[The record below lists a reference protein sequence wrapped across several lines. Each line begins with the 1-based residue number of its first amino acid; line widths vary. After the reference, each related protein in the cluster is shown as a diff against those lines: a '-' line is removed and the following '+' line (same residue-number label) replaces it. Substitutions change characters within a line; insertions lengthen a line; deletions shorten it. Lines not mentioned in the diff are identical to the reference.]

1 MATITESG
9 LFPPII
15 DSYLPGFNLVEVYQN
30 GLTINFNISDYNDF
44 HDISLTN
51 GVHIS
56 IVRQSNYHH
65 IFNTTNYPLG
75 IYVSAFTPP
84 AQGSTDTSINIPFEK
99 FNLDEINY
107 NEYYKVQVRF
117 DNIKTHNTPYINP
130 ETGLPEIGAGLS
142 NYLNDEQ
149 NLKCFSEWST
159 VCLIKFIAPPKIE
172 LYGNNEV
179 ILNPSGT
186 NKITLSM
193 LQLVGQ
199 FTKEDINIT
208 GFGSN
213 LTNGKLD
220 SSYLDSYS
228 IQVERDGEVLF
239 QSGEL
244 ETDKNNPNSIN
255 YTIPFY
261 FEPADGTEGSPSYVL
276 KLNYT
281 TSDLYEPP
289 QPISY
294 TLNVDYS
301 KSAWNTQGNPV
312 AETIALDSVIGKVAI
327 AIESVNSEQDIPLG
341 DEIMIRRGSDE
352 DNFTIWDTVY
362 SKKITSATKLI
373 TFDDF
378 TIESGVIYKYE
389 INYTNNGATPKPVTY
404 SIVEGPV
411 LSIFD
416 HAFLTGEGTQLCVKF
431 NPQISGFKRNVS
443 DSVTTTIGGQF
454 PYVDRNGSMY
464 YRSFSLSGTIAY
476 EMDVEHQFSSRTS
489 IYGDWINV
497 YGSYFVNHFY
507 NQQNDRITQ
516 RKFRE
521 LVEAYLYDDVPKLFR
536 STPEGNILVRLTDVN
551 LTPNNQLGRM
561 IYDFSCTATE
571 IGECTVDNYKL
582 YKIQD
587 FGDE

>member
-30 GLTINFNISDYNDF
+30 GLTINFDSSDYND
-44 HDISLTN
+44 LTTIAR
-51 GVHIS
+51 VHVS

-65 IFNTTNYPLG
+65 IFNATNYPLG
-75 IYVSAFTPP
+75 IYVCNYSRSES
-84 AQGSTDTSINIPFEK
+84 GTSSSVNIPFEK

-117 DNIKTHNTPYINP
+117 DNTDTHSTPYNNQ
-130 ETGLPEIGAGLS
+130 TGAALS
-142 NYLNDEQ
+142 NYLSDEQ

-179 ILNPSGT
+179 ILNPFGV
-186 NKITLSM
+186 NEITLSM

-261 FEPADGTEGSPSYVL
+261 FEGTNGSGDLPYVL

-294 TLNVDYS
+294 TLNVNYS

-327 AIESVNSEQDIPLG
+327 AIESIDSAQDIPLG
-341 DEIMIRRGSDE
+341 DEIIIRRGSDE
-352 DNFTIWDTVY
+352 DDFTIWDTVY

-389 INYTNNGATPKPVTY
+389 INYINNGAIPDPVTY
-404 SIVEGPV
+404 SIV
-411 LSIFD
+411 
-416 HAFLTGEGTQLCVKF
+416 
-431 NPQISGFKRNVS
+431 
-443 DSVTTTIGGQF
+443 
-454 PYVDRNGSMY
+454 
-464 YRSFSLSGTIAY
+464 
-476 EMDVEHQFSSRTS
+476 
-489 IYGDWINV
+489 
-497 YGSYFVNHFY
+497 
-507 NQQNDRITQ
+507 
-516 RKFRE
+516 
-521 LVEAYLYDDVPKLFR
+521 
-536 STPEGNILVRLTDVN
+536 
-551 LTPNNQLGRM
+551 
-561 IYDFSCTATE
+561 
-571 IGECTVDNYKL
+571 
-582 YKIQD
+582 
-587 FGDE
+587 